1 MRLQVFLKGAAAAAM
16 LGLMSAGA
24 AFAQAGGSCT
34 ETQFSSKTGQLY
46 LEAEQAAITNKDYAT
61 AIAKLNQLRGME
73 LNCYEESAVIR
84 ISAYIK
90 IEQGDRQ
97 GAIRDLLDALA
108 KGYIPPQD
116 TAQTYYNIAQIYLQ
130 MEDIKTSLDYMQ
142 KWLAAGGKAD
152 RQQKWQL
159 AVLYQRVDNFKE
171 AIRYAEEVR
180 RDDGAKFDQPLY
192 DLLVFLYNE
201 TGDQAKLAAVLETLV
216 ERNPTERKYWD
227 AIAGNYF
234 NGNEQRKA
242 FEVQKAMYLAGL
254 LKTEDEIMRIV
265 NFYNQFNAPYY
276 AAKVL
281 EKEMNAGRVKKT
293 TEKMSLL
300 ADFYQVAREHE
311 KAIPVIRQA
320 AEMGGGGA
328 MYERLGASYSEIQKW
343 KETEDALQQALK
355 MGGVKDRGTIWVRI
369 GQSRFERGDRA
380 GAKEAFRQAGN
391 QGGRGWLEFM
401 QSEEDTKDALVCFEV
416 QSAVLNLVNEDKICK
431 KLAGLGDNQ
440 PEGCKTVGER
450 LKAGRAKFEAT
461 PQCRNA
467 QPV

>member
-1 MRLQVFLKGAAAAAM
+1 MRLKFFLKGAVAAGM
-16 LGLMSAGA
+16 LGLMGAGTA
-24 AFAQAGGSCT
+24 LAQGCA
-34 ETQFSSKTGQLY
+34 ETQFSSKTGQIY
-46 LEAEQAAITNKDYAT
+46 LEAEQAAITNKDFDT
-61 AIAKLNQLRGME
+61 ALTKLNQLRGME
-73 LNCYEESAVIR
+73 LNCYEESAIIR

-90 IEQGDRQ
+90 IEKGDRQ
-97 GAIRDLLDALA
+97 GAIKDLLDAIA
-108 KGYIPPQD
+108 KGYVPPAD
-116 TAQTYYNIAQIYLQ
+116 VAQTYYNIAQIYLQ
-130 MEDIKTSLDYMQ
+130 LEDIKSALDYMQ
-142 KWLAAGGKAD
+142 KWQAAGGKAD

-180 RDDGAKFDQPLY
+180 RDDGAKFEQPLY

-234 NGNEQRKA
+234 NGDEQRKA
-242 FEVQKAMYLAGL
+242 FEVQKAMYLSGL
-254 LKTEDEIMRIV
+254 LKTEEELMRIV

-276 AAKVL
+276 AAKIL
-281 EKEMNAGRVKKT
+281 EKEMNAGRIKKT
-293 TEKMSLL
+293 VEKMSLL

-343 KETEDALQQALK
+343 KETEDSLQQALK
-355 MGGVKDRGTIWVRI
+355 LGGVKDRGTIWVRI
-369 GQSRFERGDRA
+369 GQSRFERNDRA

-431 KLAGLGDNQ
+431 KLQGLGENI
-440 PEGCKTVGER
+440 PEGCKTVADR
-450 LKAGRAKFEAT
+450 LEAGRAKFEAT

>member
-1 MRLQVFLKGAAAAAM
+1 MMQLKVFLKGAIAAGM
-16 LGLMSAGA
+16 FGLMGAGSAL
-24 AFAQAGGSCT
+24 AQGSCA
-34 ETQFSSKTGQLY
+34 ETTFSSKTGQIY
-46 LEAEQAAITNKDYAT
+46 LEAEQAAITNKDFDT
-61 AIAKLNQLRGME
+61 ALAKLNQLRGME
-73 LNCYEESAVIR
+73 LNCYEESAIIR

-90 IEQGDRQ
+90 IEKGDRQ
-97 GAIRDLLDALA
+97 GAIKDLLDAVN
-108 KGYIPPQD
+108 KGYIPPAD
-116 TAQTYYNIAQIYLQ
+116 VAQTYYNIAQIYLQ
-130 MEDIKTSLDYMQ
+130 MEDIKSALEYMQ
-142 KWLAAGGKAD
+142 KWQASGAKPD
-152 RQQKWQL
+152 RTQKWQL

-180 RDDGAKFDQPLY
+180 REDGSKFDQQLY
-192 DLLVFLYNE
+192 DLLVFLYNDAGE
-201 TGDQAKLAAVLETLV
+201 KAKLAEVLEVLV
-216 ERNPTERKYWD
+216 ERKPEERKYWD

-234 NGNEQRKA
+234 QSDEMRKA

-254 LKTEDEIMRIV
+254 LKTEDELMRIV

-281 EKEMNAGRVKKT
+281 EKEMNAGRIKKT
-293 TEKMSLL
+293 VEKMSLL

-328 MYERLGASYSEIQKW
+328 MYERLGASYSEIGKW

-355 MGGVKDRGTIWVRI
+355 LGGVKDRGTIWVRI

-391 QGGRGWLEFM
+391 AGGRGWLEFM
-401 QSEEDTKDALVCFEV
+401 TSEEETKDALVCFEV
-416 QSAVLNLVNEDKICK
+416 QAAVLNLVNEDKICK
-431 KLAGLGDNQ
+431 KLQGLGDSQ
-440 PEGCKTVGER
+440 PEGCKTVTER

>member
-1 MRLQVFLKGAAAAAM
+1 MRLKVFLKGAVAAGM
-16 LGLMSAGA
+16 LGLMGAGSAL
-24 AFAQAGGSCT
+24 AQGCT
-34 ETQFSSKTGQLY
+34 ETQFGSKTGQTY
-46 LEAEQAAITNKDYAT
+46 LEAEQAAMQNKDWAT
-61 AIAKLNQLRGME
+61 AISKLNSLRTQP
-73 LNCYEESAVIR
+73 LNCYEEGAIIR
-84 ISAYIK
+84 LSAYIK
-90 IEQGDRQ
+90 IEQGDRP
-97 GAIRDLLDALA
+97 GAIKDLLDAMN
-108 KGYIPPQD
+108 KGYIPADQ

-130 MEDIKTSLDYMQ
+130 MEDQKSALDYMTR
-142 KWLAAGGKAD
+142 WISAGGKPD
-152 RQQKWQL
+152 RTQKWQL
-159 AVLYQRVDNFKE
+159 AVLYQRIDNYRE
-171 AIRYAEEVR
+171 AMRWAEEVR
-180 RDDGAKFDQPLY
+180 REDGAKFDQGLY

-201 TGDQAKLAAVLETLV
+201 AGEKAKLAEVLEVLV
-216 ERNPTERKYWD
+216 ERKPEERKYWD

-234 NGNEQRKA
+234 QDNEQRKA
-242 FEVQKAMYLAGL
+242 FEVQKAMYLAGI
-254 LKTEDEIMRIV
+254 LKTEDELMRIV

-281 EKEMNAGRVKKT
+281 EKEMNAGRIKKT

-355 MGGVKDRGTIWVRI
+355 LGGVKDRGTIWVRI

-391 QGGRGWLEFM
+391 AGGRGWLDFM
-401 QSEEDTKDALVCFEV
+401 NSEEETKDALVCFEV
-416 QSAVLNLVNEDKICK
+416 QAAVMNLVNEDKICK
-431 KLAGLGDNQ
+431 KLTGLGDAT
-440 PEGCKTVGER
+440 PEGCKTVADR
-450 LKAGRAKFEAT
+450 LKAGREKFTAT